1 MVDAAVD
8 EEQVWLVGKLL
19 VPVEIALEA
28 PRQHLL
34 HGGIVVGAVHVL
46 QLEAAIV
53 PLEGLCV
60 DVHHHGGHDVVGAL
74 VGDVVGLDA
83 PGGRVQIQHP
93 AQQLHQ
99 LALPLLPGGPALHLL
114 HRVFV
119 GQADEIHLGP
129 PLGGD
134 QLHPVPRLLGQKAH
148 QGHRVL
154 QLAGQEDLPGQAAPA
169 AVVLPHQ
176 GGEDVRPVL
185 LHGCLDELP
194 VLGRQLALH
203 IVEHHKAAP
212 GGLPLVEAHHVGVRQ
227 GARHHLLPLAQQ
239 LDGLEAVPQLGGLLE
254 AQLLRRLLHLGQ
266 QLLPH
271 LLELPLQQAHRLVD
285 GLPVAGL
292 IHLLPAVAVTLA
304 HVVIQAGPLLSDV
317 SGELPAARGQLQ
329 GDAQGVDD
337 ILGAPPAAVGAEVPR
352 PVLRRPVGQGEA
364 GVGLL
369 HRQADVGV
377 ALVVLEQ
384 DVVVGL
390 VALDEG
396 VLQNQRLK
404 LRVGHNHVEVV
415 NLAHHGPGL
424 LRVGG

>member
-1 MVDAAVD
+1 MS
-8 EEQVWLVGKLL
+8 
-19 VPVEIALEA
+19 ALSSS
-28 PRQHLL
+28 
-34 HGGIVVGAVHVL
+34 
-46 QLEAAIV
+46 
-53 PLEGLCV
+53 
-60 DVHHHGGHDVVGAL
+60 
-74 VGDVVGLDA
+74 
-83 PGGRVQIQHP
+83 
-93 AQQLHQ
+93 
-99 LALPLLPGGPALHLL
+99 
-114 HRVFV
+114 
-119 GQADEIHLGP
+119 
-129 PLGGD
+129 
-134 QLHPVPRLLGQKAH
+134 
-148 QGHRVL
+148 
-154 QLAGQEDLPGQAAPA
+154 
-169 AVVLPHQ
+169 
-176 GGEDVRPVL
+176 
-185 LHGCLDELP
+185 HGCLDELP

-203 IVEHHKAAP
+203 IVEHHKAAS

>member
-1 MVDAAVD
+1 M
-8 EEQVWLVGKLL
+8 
-19 VPVEIALEA
+19 
-28 PRQHLL
+28 
-34 HGGIVVGAVHVL
+34 
-46 QLEAAIV
+46 
-53 PLEGLCV
+53 
-60 DVHHHGGHDVVGAL
+60 
-74 VGDVVGLDA
+74 
-83 PGGRVQIQHP
+83 
-93 AQQLHQ
+93 
-99 LALPLLPGGPALHLL
+99 
-114 HRVFV
+114 
-119 GQADEIHLGP
+119 
-129 PLGGD
+129 
-134 QLHPVPRLLGQKAH
+134 PRLLGQKAH

-203 IVEHHKAAP
+203 IVEHHEAAP

-424 LRVGG
+424 LRVGGQVCEVLAHPVLQRLGLAHVDDLVFGVLHDIHARLQRQGMRFFLEFVESHNRGSMPSSLPGSLMPCRWTRQRPGASRRPSVWPQAKPRRRRDSLPPRMSNHPPGAPNEPVRLGNGHGLFLLIRQRS

>member
-1 MVDAAVD
+1 M
-8 EEQVWLVGKLL
+8 
-19 VPVEIALEA
+19 
-28 PRQHLL
+28 RR
-34 HGGIVVGAVHVL
+34 
-46 QLEAAIV
+46 
-53 PLEGLCV
+53 
-60 DVHHHGGHDVVGAL
+60 
-74 VGDVVGLDA
+74 
-83 PGGRVQIQHP
+83 GGRVQIQHP

-304 HVVIQAGPLLSDV
+304 HVVIQAGQLLSDV